1 MSSAD
6 SSAETLG
13 SLTATA
19 AQRDREKREAVQRR
33 NAAIRA
39 ARRDGARP
47 ADLTREAA
55 IHPQMVY
62 RIISAASPEPEPGD
76 VAALAEAARTATARY
91 EDALTRRNDAIRAAV
106 DDGMKVVE
114 VMEATGL
121 SHQTIHVV
129 RKDATTH

>member
-6 SSAETLG
+6 SSSETLG

-19 AQRDREKREAVQRR
+19 AQRDREKREAVNRR

-39 ARRDGARP
+39 ARRDGTRP
-47 ADLTREAA
+47 ADLTRESAL
-55 IHPQMVY
+55 HPQMIY
-62 RIISAASPEPEPGD
+62 RIIAAASPEPEAGD

-106 DDGMKVVE
+106 DDGMKVVD
-114 VMEATGL
+114 VMKATGL

>member
-6 SSAETLG
+6 SGPDSLG
-13 SLTATA
+13 SLTVEA
-19 AQRDREKREAVQRR
+19 AQRDQEKRDAVSRR

-39 ARRDGARP
+39 ARRDGTRP

-62 RIISAASPEPEPGD
+62 RIIAAASPEPEAGD
-76 VAALAEAARTATARY
+76 VAALAEAARAAIARH
-91 EDALTRRNDAIRAAV
+91 EEALTRRNDAIRAAV
-106 DDGMKVVE
+106 DGGMKIVD
-114 VMEATGL
+114 VMKATGL